1 MKGYYGERGID
12 ICKDAVSL
20 AGVSLQYVL
29 RCLDY
34 NDKRFYAPPEEAY
47 KHLKGAVS
55 GGTSIVFTRYHE
67 VGATRIRSHRYAA
80 AKPCKRI
87 LGYDANAL
95 YLSTMLNGMPC
106 GEEK

>member
-55 GGTSIVFTRYHE
+55 GGPSIVFTRYHE
-67 VGATRIRSHRYAA
+67 VGPQEFVHINMRQPNSASEY
-80 AKPCKRI
+80 
-87 LGYDANAL
+87 
-95 YLSTMLNGMPC
+95 
-106 GEEK
+106 